1 MEYLQY
7 LPFIVLT
14 AFVGLAVAVVV
25 GRVRAK
31 E

>member
-1 MEYLQY
+1 MEYVQY
-7 LPFIVLT
+7 LPFVILT

-25 GRVRAK
+25 GRARSK